1 MPTFSHRLRL
11 HKLFVMKLSPLMTC
25 RLLVSLI
32 VVFLSVHQWECWLD
46 YDDYDGLGPFSLGRS
61 AMLLCPENNS
71 ISEWMTSL
79 LERCFSIVFA
89 LPGQCQQ
96 PDQFQKRKYPPFC
109 DWGLSGV
116 C

>member
-46 YDDYDGLGPFSLGRS
+46 YDGLGPFSLGRS

-71 ISEWMTSL
+71 ISEWMASL

-96 PDQFQKRKYPPFC
+96 PIPLC